1 MELVYNPIQPNKIL
15 DALQC
20 RSILLWGA
28 ENLLKERALFT
39 LSNSLVTKEWTA
51 FDLEI
56 LNCSNASVDAVI
68 GAASQVP
75 FGSDRRVVILRG
87 AEVLR
92 ERNRSADAER
102 LAEKIAALPPSSC
115 LILVAA
121 AGEDD
126 NKRKTAISPKFDAV
140 MKQNGCLVS
149 FKTLQTPELTRWI
162 SDYLKPHSKSLNLD
176 AIPKLIKATGGELQR
191 IDIELSKLIDYTNS
205 RDKITSDD
213 VELLCQSVSEDT
225 LFVLVEAVMHR
236 NLDKSLSLLGEMHR
250 HDNNPQAVAG
260 KFLAILGRQI
270 RLIWQARSLAEM
282 GLTPGNVRALPANA
296 LDILPAEGSIVQIS
310 FKASELFASARNW
323 SYSQLRTAQE
333 KLLLCDLANKGSSTE
348 EVSLFS
354 ADVVRNLQL
363 LVIQIA
369 NC

>member
-1 MELVYNPIQPNKIL
+1 MELVYNPLHPDKIL
-15 DALQC
+15 EALQC
-20 RSILLWGA
+20 RTILLWGA
-28 ENLLKERALFT
+28 ENLLKERALLT
-39 LSNSLVTKEWTA
+39 MSASLVEQEWTD
-51 FDLEI
+51 FDLET
-56 LNCSNASVDAVI
+56 LNCSNASADTVI

-75 FGSDRRVVILRG
+75 FGSERRVVILRG

-92 ERNRSADAER
+92 ERNRNGDAER
-102 LAEKIAALPPSSC
+102 LAEKIAALPPTSC
-115 LILVAA
+115 LILIAA

-140 MKQNGCLVS
+140 MKQHGCLVS
-149 FKTLQTPELTRWI
+149 FKTLQTSELTRWV
-162 SDYLKPHSKSLNLD
+162 SDYLKPYSKSISVD
-176 AIPKLIKATGGELQR
+176 AIPKLVKATGGELQR
-191 IDIELSKLIDYTNS
+191 IQIELTKLIDYTDE
-205 RDKITSDD
+205 REKITAAD

-250 HDNNPQAVAG
+250 HENNPQAVAG

-282 GLTPGNVRALPANA
+282 GLTPGNVRALPNKAQ
-296 LDILPAEGSIVQIS
+296 DVLPAEGSIVQIS
-310 FKASELFASARNW
+310 FKAGELFASARNW
-323 SYSQLRTAQE
+323 SYTQLRTAQE

-369 NC
+369 TC